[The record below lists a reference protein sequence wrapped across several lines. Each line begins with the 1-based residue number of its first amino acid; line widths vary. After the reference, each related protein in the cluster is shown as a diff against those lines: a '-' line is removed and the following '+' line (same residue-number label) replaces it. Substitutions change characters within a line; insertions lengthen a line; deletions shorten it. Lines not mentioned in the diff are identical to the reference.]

1 MSSFDVEAF
10 RAQFP
15 ILNQSINGSPLVYLD
30 NGATTQKP
38 QAVIDCL
45 DQYYQGFNSNVHRGA
60 HELADR
66 ATRAFEA
73 ARDTVSAFIG
83 ANNNELIWTRGTT
96 EAINLIAHSWGRVHL
111 SRGDKVMITEM
122 EHHSDIVPWQLLA
135 QQIGIEVIAIPVTAK
150 GELDMA
156 AFEHMLDDSVKLV
169 CCVHVSNALGTVNSV
184 EQIIEKAHSVGAKVL
199 IDGAQAVGHF
209 PVDVKALDADFYVS
223 SSHKIFGPTG
233 VGFAY
238 GKYDILETMMPYQGG
253 GEMIETVSLTGS
265 TFQAPP
271 LRFEAGTPDIS
282 GVIAFAAAVEFIQ
295 QHDREAMLA
304 HEHDVLSYAH
314 QRAAET
320 DGMTVVGQSS
330 QKEGVLSFLLDG
342 AHPHDVGTLLDRQGV
357 AVRTGHHCCQP
368 LMSKLGIPG
377 TVRASFSAYNTREDV
392 DRLFAAIEKTKA
404 FL

>member
-1 MSSFDVEAF
+1 MSSFEVEAF

-122 EHHSDIVPWQLLA
+122 EHHSNIVPWQLLA
-135 QQIGIEVIAIPVTAK
+135 QQIDIEVIAIPVTAQ

-156 AFEHMLDDSVKLV
+156 AFEQMLDESVKLV
-169 CCVHVSNALGTVNSV
+169 CCVHVSNALGTVNPV
-184 EQIIEKAHSVGAKVL
+184 EHIIAKAHAVGAKVL

-238 GKYDILETMMPYQGG
+238 GKYDILDSMMPYQGG
-253 GEMIETVSLTGS
+253 GEMIETVSLSGS

-282 GVIAFAAAVEFIQ
+282 GVIAFAAAVSFIQ
-295 QHDREAMLA
+295 QSDREAMLA
-304 HEHDVLSYAH
+304 HEHDVLDYAH
-314 QRAAET
+314 QCAAQT
-320 DGMTVVGQSS
+320 VGMTVIGQSS
-330 QKEGVLSFLLDG
+330 HKEGVMSFLLDG

-368 LMSKLGIPG
+368 LMAKLGIPG
-377 TVRASFSAYNTREDV
+377 TVRASFSAYNTRDDV